1 MSMALPRIR
10 PLAVA
15 LAAALLTQASAA
27 QAVDLLESYNLALQN
42 DGQLKAARAR
52 AEAGREALPQ
62 ARSALMPNLSANY
75 SYGRVDQERKS
86 DGLSSSFDYNTR
98 SLNVQATQPI
108 YRKYNFEQLD
118 EAKARVAGSDAQ
130 LDFDTQDMGSRVVQA
145 YFDALFQRDRLR
157 LIQAQ
162 AASVGAQL
170 RSARLAFEA
179 GTGTRTDIDEL
190 QAKLDVLA
198 ADEIQVRQGIVT
210 TSEQLQV
217 FTGQPV
223 EALATINVAAL
234 DTADYEPGELRTWL
248 DRVLETSPELR
259 VQQSRVDQTQAGVGM
274 AQAGHH
280 PTLDLVVRYTDS
292 LSDTPALVN
301 SPGGFEIKSTFVGVQ
316 AQMPLFSG
324 GRVNSEVRQ
333 ALASAQQA
341 RETLAFGR
349 NDAQLKVR
357 REYGNVRE
365 GLARVRA
372 LEKALA
378 SAEQVVL
385 ANRKGVEA
393 GTRTTLDVLN
403 VEQQRY
409 NTQVDLARS
418 RYALLIAW
426 GRLNGLAGGLNADE
440 VARINRVLVTSQAA
454 SD

>member
-1 MSMALPRIR
+1 MARRHRPALR
-10 PLAVA
+10 PLASL
-15 LAAALLTQASAA
+15 LAAALLQAAPA
-27 QAVDLLESYNLALQN
+27 QAIDLIEAYQLALQN
-42 DGQLKAARAR
+42 DGQLKAARSR
-52 AEAGREALPQ
+52 ADAGREALPQ
-62 ARSALMPNLSANY
+62 ARAALLPNLSANY
-75 SYGRVDQERKS
+75 SYGRVDQERTT
-86 DGLSSSFDYNTR
+86 DGLTSKLDYNTR
-98 SLNVQATQPI
+98 SLNLQATQPL
-108 YRKYNFEQLD
+108 YRKYQFEQLD
-118 EAKARVAGSDAQ
+118 EARAKVAGADAQ
-130 LDFDTQDMGSRVVQA
+130 LDVDTQEMGSRVVSA

-157 LIQAQ
+157 LNQAQ

-170 RSARLAFEA
+170 RSARMAFEA

-198 ADEIQVRQGIVT
+198 ADEIQVRQAIVT

-223 EALATINVAAL
+223 EALASIDVSAL
-234 DTADYEPGELRTWL
+234 DTAHYEPGELQTWL
-248 DRVLETSPELR
+248 ERVLEASPELR
-259 VQQSRVDQTQAGVGM
+259 VQKSRVDQTQAEVGM

-292 LSDTPALVN
+292 LSDTPALV
-301 SPGGFEIKSTFVGVQ
+301 STPGGFEIKSTFVGVQ
-316 AQMPLFSG
+316 AQLPIFAG

-333 ALASAQQA
+333 AVATAQQA
-341 RETLAFGR
+341 RETLAYGR
-349 NDAQLKVR
+349 NDVQLKVR
-357 REYGNVRE
+357 KEHGNVRE

-409 NTQVDLARS
+409 NTQVDLSRA

-426 GRLNGLAGGLNADE
+426 ARLNGLAGTLNADE
-440 VARINRVLVTSQAA
+440 VARINRVLA
-454 SD
+454 SNTASAE